1 MFIVAAEFVRFNFVT
16 LIIAVLLSVVFGL
29 FHRKIITSNLKT
41 RLYKN
46 ILSNLIT
53 VFLVA
58 CIIGIINFLFVKNDY
73 KFDFTRE
80 RIHSLSGQSLS
91 ILEGLKKEK
100 LKFTLFAKR
109 KDWPRFL
116 NLLDMYA
123 AANSNINI
131 KAIDVDKDPALVKI
145 NNIKENG
152 TLLVEYKGQIFRSK
166 IKDELSVTKLLMS
179 VLRPTKQVLYSITGH
194 NEMSFNIE
202 KPSGL
207 SVLKEKIINSNF
219 ILKSLEVGQL
229 IPSDASA
236 LLIMNPRISFLEQ
249 EVNLIKQYL
258 GRGGKLLLTMSP
270 DFSGNRL
277 KFLNTLLESIGV
289 EFKNAIILD
298 RLSPGLG
305 GQASIPIVS
314 KYPEDHLITKGF
326 KGRTLFPV
334 SAFYKVINDSTYSW
348 TPIAQSTA
356 FPATWGETSFDE
368 VQSGKA
374 HFNKNDFKG
383 PMNIS
388 LAGESGE
395 SRVVLFSSASFISN
409 QFQGQTNNYNLFLN
423 SLAWIV
429 NEKTLFSLD
438 RPKLEGN
445 LIYISDIH
453 FTFVFYFAILLFP
466 FIFFVLAIVFY
477 RRKMSS

>member
-1 MFIVAAEFVRFNFVT
+1 MFIVAAEFVQFNVVT
-16 LIIAVLLSVVFGL
+16 LVVAVLLSTVLGLLNRVV
-29 FHRKIITSNLKT
+29 IATNLKT

-46 ILSNLIT
+46 IFTNLIT
-53 VFLVA
+53 IFLVF
-58 CIIGIINFLFVKNDY
+58 CIYGIINFLVSKNDI
-73 KFDFTRE
+73 KFDLTRE
-80 RIHSLSGQSLS
+80 QIHSLSGQSLKIVDS
-91 ILEGLKKEK
+91 LKTDK

-109 KDWPRFL
+109 NDWPRFL

-123 AANSNINI
+123 AANSNIDI

-145 NNIKENG
+145 NKIKENG
-152 TLLVEYKGQIFRSK
+152 TLLVEYKGSLFRSK
-166 IKDELSVTKLLMS
+166 IEDELSVTKLLMTI
-179 VLRPTKQVLYSITGH
+179 LRPSKQILYSIVGH
-194 NEMSFNIE
+194 NEMSFDDV

-207 SVLKEKIINSNF
+207 SVLREKIINSNF
-219 ILKSLEVGQL
+219 ILKSLEIGQV
-229 IPSDASA
+229 IPKDAGA
-236 LLIMNPRISFLEQ
+236 ILIMNPRISFLEQ
-249 EVNLIKQYL
+249 EINLIKNYL
-258 GRGGKLLLTMSP
+258 GKGGKLLLTMSP

-277 KFLNTLLESIGV
+277 KHLNTLLESLGV

-314 KYPEDHLITKGF
+314 KYPEDHLVTKGF
-326 KGRTLFPV
+326 SGRTLFPV
-334 SAFYKVINDSTYSW
+334 SAFYKIINSTNYKW
-348 TPIAQSTA
+348 TPLAQSTA
-356 FPATWGETSFDE
+356 FPATWGETSFEE

-374 HFNKNDFKG
+374 QFSKNDFKG

-388 LAGESGE
+388 LAGENGE
-395 SRVVLFSSASFISN
+395 GRVILFSSASFISN
-409 QFQGQTNNYNLFLN
+409 QFQGQTNNFNLFLN
-423 SLAWIV
+423 SLAWVV

-466 FIFFVLAIVFY
+466 FIFFVLAIISY